1 MENKSFLSK
10 FLLLLTIIVLIVIVA
25 FFVMNKNSVASDMKE
40 IEKITSMNVDTYDE
54 DLYVYKLDNDS
65 LYTSQYFY
73 NAYYLSNNTV
83 KFDEYKI
90 NENTKFYL
98 KTLSNTE
105 KDINNIKISYDPI
118 DIDEF
123 KYLLNN
129 YTLLKVYIWKD
140 SNDLCKNILLY
151 SSNNIKLEIEHY

>member
-140 SNDLCKNILLY
+140 SNDLCKNVLLY